1 MLFPHDLY
9 SHVFPNGKFHWH
21 FPKVIMRGGTWVMT
35 TYSVCQDFN
44 AGSFASNKCKYKK
57 LILSQYLNTGINWKL
72 DREISITVDS
82 TDSPKT

>member
-1 MLFPHDLY
+1 
-9 SHVFPNGKFHWH
+9 
-21 FPKVIMRGGTWVMT
+21 MT